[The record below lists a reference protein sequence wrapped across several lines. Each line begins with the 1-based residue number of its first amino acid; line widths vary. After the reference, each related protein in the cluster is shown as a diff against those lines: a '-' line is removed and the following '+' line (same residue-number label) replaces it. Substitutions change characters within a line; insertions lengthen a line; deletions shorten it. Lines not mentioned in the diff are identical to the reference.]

1 MMTNE
6 LTIEISESP
15 KMDIEPLGEVLLAA
29 RNAKNLT
36 QKDVSDNLRLSIKQ
50 IDALETNAFD
60 LLPEAM
66 ITRGFIRNYARFLD
80 VDAEPLLESY
90 RARVPDKSPNKLNV
104 QSSINQVMLTK
115 ESQPWLKYILASIL
129 ILLSL
134 LSWFFYMD
142 YIPKPANPPVAL
154 KADVAVPVTVPV
166 TIPLPEIALPAA
178 ERMPEVNDVVVGADA
193 ATTPSLATDASV
205 PVAIA
210 PNVAPVATPPV
221 AVDFN
226 ALKANAE
233 RAKQATSVV
242 TMPLPAVQSAVGQ
255 SKAPQLSAS
264 QDNKAAIDTAA
275 LNTTKKVS
283 MSFTEQTWVS
293 VTNKSG
299 KVIFEKML
307 SANSTDGFDGEPP
320 FNVLIGN
327 AKATKLMYLGKP
339 VDLAPSTKSNVAHIT
354 LQ

>member
-1 MMTNE
+1 MMTDE
-6 LTIEISESP
+6 LTIEVPESP
-15 KMDIEPLGEVLLAA
+15 KMDVEPLGEVLLAA

-50 IDALETNAFD
+50 IDALETNVFN

-104 QSSINQVMLTK
+104 QSSINQAMLTK

-129 ILLSL
+129 VLLSI

-142 YIPKPANPPVAL
+142 YIPKPAKKTVAL
-154 KADVAVPVTVPV
+154 KADEAVPV

-193 ATTPSLATDASV
+193 ATMPNLAADASV
-205 PVAIA
+205 PVAVA
-210 PNVAPVATPPV
+210 PNVVAVATPPV

-226 ALKANAE
+226 ALKASAE

-242 TMPLPAVQSAVGQ
+242 TMPLPAVQSTAVQ

-264 QDNKAAIDTAA
+264 QDSKAAIDATAI
-275 LNTTKKVS
+275 NTTKKVS
-283 MSFTEQTWVS
+283 MSFTEKTWVS

-339 VDLAPSTKSNVAHIT
+339 VDLASSTKNNVAHIT